1 MLTCCQASEVIE
13 DLEQMVARLK
23 QQLRD
28 SEHQR
33 QKQLR
38 VNAHDTLVYF
48 IYYYP
53 LTLIKSMRQK
63 ELK

>member
-1 MLTCCQASEVIE
+1 MIE

-33 QKQLR
+33 HKQLR
-38 VNAHDTLVYF
+38 VNAHDTHSF
-48 IYYYP
+48 
-53 LTLIKSMRQK
+53 TLLLSINS
-63 ELK
+63 